1 MSRGLRGGFGT
12 GCHAPVF
19 AARGTG
25 AKLGAMDLE
34 FHQLELRYESLRSRE
49 PEREKRLLAS
59 LAERGQQ
66 VPIVVVA
73 IGEGAS
79 YAVIDGYKRVRAL
92 RRLGGDTVLATRW
105 ELGESDALIL
115 DRQLRARGRDSVLE
129 EAWLLAE
136 LQQRFSLSAHELARR
151 FDRGAS
157 WVSRRLGLVRA
168 LPLEAQE
175 QVRRGRIVPH
185 AAMKYLLPLARAN
198 ACDCVRLVAALRRR
212 LSSRE
217 LGRLYT
223 AWVSG
228 DAPTRER
235 LLTEPELFL
244 RFEEEASREA
254 PTPSEALIE
263 DLGLLGAIARRAE
276 RRLREGAA
284 RGLSASRRRVA
295 ARLGSQARA
304 DVELLTDALRKEQ
317 LHAGPDHAHGGAA
330 TAGSG
335 PRDPRHRAGAQHLSR
350 SGAADPEG
358 GNGRGPQHQPHGE
371 GGASGATHP

>member
-1 MSRGLRGGFGT
+1 
-12 GCHAPVF
+12 
-19 AARGTG
+19 
-25 AKLGAMDLE
+25 MDLE

-59 LAERGQQ
+59 LSERGQQ

-73 IGEGAS
+73 ISEGAS

-92 RRLGGDTVLATRW
+92 RRLRSDTVAATRW
-105 ELGESDALIL
+105 DVGESDALIL
-115 DRQLRARGRDSVLE
+115 DRQLRATGRDNVLE

-136 LQQRFSLSAHELARR
+136 LQQRFGLSAHELARR

-157 WVSRRLGLVRA
+157 WVSRRLGLVRS

-185 AAMKYLLPLARAN
+185 GAMKYLLPLARAN
-198 ACDCVRLVAALRRR
+198 TEDCVRLVAALPRR

-217 LGRLYT
+217 LGRLYA
-223 AWVSG
+223 AWGSG
-228 DAPTRER
+228 DEPTGER
-235 LLTEPELFL
+235 LLNDPELFL
-244 RFEEEASREA
+244 RIEEEASREA

-263 DLGLLGAIARRAE
+263 DLKVLGAVARRTE

-284 RGLSASRRRVA
+284 RGLPTSRRRVA
-295 ARLGSQARA
+295 ARLTSQARA
-304 DVELLTDALRKEQ
+304 DFEVLLDALRKEQ
-317 LHAGPDHAHGGAA
+317 LHAGPDHPDGGAA

-335 PRDPRHRAGAQHLSR
+335 PRDPCHRAGSGHLPR
-350 SGAADPEG
+350 NGEADPEG
-358 GNGRGPQHQPHGE
+358 GDGRGPSHQPHGE
-371 GGASGATHP
+371 GGVS